1 MRGGEDSNMDQIIKV
16 LASVWPISLQVIIM
30 LLVALFCQLQIIII
44 DMRGIATLL
53 KKLDK

>member
-1 MRGGEDSNMDQIIKV
+1 MDQIIKV